1 MMDLTIKPINSITV
15 VGGGSAGW
23 LTAAILSNSDPNLQI
38 TIIDKEVPQRIGV
51 GEATTLEFPAAMKQ
65 AGFEVS
71 DWFDRIDATI
81 KVGIHFPD
89 WNEKDIWHPFSTNIF
104 YDNRLKELPVSS
116 IDVWSNYQ
124 TFDFKQYGLK
134 YYNMCVEENSVNKQ
148 DDGIAYHIDAVKLAL
163 FLEEELKK
171 RSNVNSINSTV
182 VNILRDENNNITSLE
197 LANGTSQQSDL
208 YIDCTGFARLLAKD
222 PEVINMQGRL
232 FCDTAIACRVNY
244 EDKDNEMTPYVRCE
258 QVDHGWIWTIPTQS
272 RMGSGLVFNRSIT
285 DVDQAK
291 QYLINYWSD
300 RITEDELKVIDW
312 TPQYVRNPWQNNV
325 VAIGLSAGF
334 IEPLE
339 STGLALIALGVQTLC
354 NNIIGHYYQADIR
367 NKYNSSMTS
376 YFENCIDFVSMHYCN
391 STKDTPFWDYVRST
405 YVESQKQK
413 YYKDKFSSGAK
424 LNYNGSFNDIFAE
437 TNWALWMIQLGFEY
451 KPKECGSKEWLYKN
465 MIACS
470 LDMDKEKIPH
480 VLAVQNKNNC

>member
-81 KVGIHFPD
+81 KVGIHFPN

-124 TFDFKQYGLK
+124 TFDFKQYGIK
-134 YYNMCVEENSVNKQ
+134 YYNMCVEENSVNIL
-148 DDGIAYHIDAVKLAL
+148 DDKIAYHIDAVKLAL

-182 VNILRDENNNITSLE
+182 VNILRDQNNNITSLE

-222 PEVINMQGRL
+222 FEVVHLDGRL
-232 FCDTAIACRVNY
+232 FCDTAIATPVQYINQ
-244 EDKDNEMTPYVRCE
+244 EDEMFPYTRCE
-258 QVDHGWIWTIPTQS
+258 QVDHGWIWTTPTQK
-272 RMGSGLVFNRSIT
+272 RIGTGIVFNRNIT
-285 DVDQAK
+285 DPETAK
-291 QYLINYWSD
+291 QFLYNYWNERVD
-300 RITEDELKVIDW
+300 LEKCRLIDW
-312 TPQYVRNPWQNNV
+312 TPHHISNPWQNNV

-339 STGLALIALGVQTLC
+339 STGLALIALGVQTLY
-354 NNIIGHYYQADIR
+354 NNISGRYYQADIR
-367 NKYNSSMTS
+367 NKYNSSMIS
-376 YFENCIDFVSMHYCN
+376 YFENCIDFVSMHYCD
-391 STKDTPFWDYVRST
+391 STKDTPFWNYVRST

-413 YYKDKFSSGAK
+413 YYKDKFSSDAK
-424 LNYNGSFNDIFAE
+424 LNYNPSFNDIFAE

-451 KPKECGSKEWLYKN
+451 KPKVCGSKEWLYKN

-470 LDMDKEKIPH
+470 LDMDKEKISH